1 MFAPSV
7 VGGHDP
13 GQFVTSPFKAW
24 VKMTLK
30 ACAHA
35 KKEYHLKSM
44 ATMTEFIARYEQ
56 PSQSV
61 GTLLDSEAQR
71 VMERNHKVIGSLFK
85 VTILCGKQGMA
96 LRGHR
101 EDRIQWEDQSSMNEG
116 NFIELVRFRAKILA
130 DHLSHAPKNAQY
142 TSKNVQNEL
151 IKVVGDEIS
160 CGILEEVRVAKFY
173 SIIADEVTDA
183 SNTEVYCLLSFGKSM
198 MDKSGKC
205 F

>member
-1 MFAPSV
+1 MMKYPWLHYSQFCDGVFCRACALFAPSV

-85 VTILCGKQGMA
+85 VTILCGQQGMA

-101 EDRIQWEDQSSMNEG
+101 DDRI
-116 NFIELVRFRAKILA
+116 
-130 DHLSHAPKNAQY
+130 
-142 TSKNVQNEL
+142 
-151 IKVVGDEIS
+151 
-160 CGILEEVRVAKFY
+160 
-173 SIIADEVTDA
+173 
-183 SNTEVYCLLSFGKSM
+183 
-198 MDKSGKC
+198 
-205 F
+205 